1 MNTQR
6 DANRSQKCKAETY
19 KSWETVKFAW
29 AIETREFGK
38 SFFPNHSLS
47 FLSAIE
53 RSLGLERCQDGGYFL
68 LLKCVDESIVS
79 RDKMGLLCIF
89 VDDH

>member
-1 MNTQR
+1 MT
-6 DANRSQKCKAETY
+6 S
-19 KSWETVKFAW
+19 
-29 AIETREFGK
+29 EFGK
-38 SFFPNHSLS
+38 SFFPNHSHSLS

-53 RSLGLERCQDGGYFL
+53 RSLGLERRQDGGYFL

-89 VDDH
+89 VDDQ